1 MKILQR
7 QTKQKDGAMYEG
19 DGFSF
24 GRADRVKDRLGRWII
39 KEDEDKLRA
48 RILIPIKEIRRPGFE
63 SDFMWLMSSRYHI
76 DRYEPVYQKIFDG
89 IGILTEK
96 DVIDGI
102 AVDWDRQEKIPGRFV
117 SLVFHETTVLV
128 VIKGQPA
135 VSGVGGEVADIR
147 FNHDQVP
154 GKANPDGS
162 MNWYELNKFV
172 VVERGD
178 ALCTL
183 LEPVEGSDGTNI
195 FGRPVLPGTAVP
207 YSLEFG
213 EGVVVSAYLAGN
225 GERSGVRLAA
235 GIKGVLTFKCDER
248 DVLRSLDV
256 EEQISTRSI
265 CFKTGNLGDREVRIP
280 VPVFLEEF
288 RPDFSLYST
297 AQVTCGEVYGGIIN
311 TEDSAIL
318 GIVNSG
324 SRIVAGRQIRADFV
338 QKSYLEAPE
347 VTITRNIIDVRIRA
361 DKFTAEGEKI
371 FALTNTEVDAVMVHM
386 NKVLIQGGDNIIDL
400 GRSLIKE
407 QAAAVLSSDD
417 AADAVFEME
426 TEKAGLLNA
435 VKIDLLDA
443 VKKADPDK
451 RKGLVD
457 FARKMN
463 QHPEHEICRRLESY
477 KGYGNMK
484 PIEAMKKKLLRLAR
498 LNSGVREKMREQDQ
512 AGLTSGGIGERLKKI
527 SYSVRGFVTPGSTLK
542 IRYNDWE
549 REFSA
554 DRTHHLQL
562 DIAGR
567 MVPGGGM
574 SLSTKTCRAVQNP
587 LSYPQVQAKGA

>member
-1 MKILQR
+1 MNILQR
-7 QTKQKDGAMYEG
+7 QTKQKDGAMYDG
-19 DGFSF
+19 DGLSFS
-24 GRADRVKDRLGRWII
+24 RADRVKDRLGRWII

-48 RILIPIKEIRRPGFE
+48 RILIPINEIRRPGFE
-63 SDFMWLMSSRYHI
+63 SDFMWLMSFRYHI
-76 DRYEPVYQKIFDG
+76 DLYEPVYQKIFDG
-89 IGILTEK
+89 MGILTEK
-96 DVIDGI
+96 DVIDPI
-102 AVDWDRQEKIPGRFV
+102 AVDWDCQEKGQGRFV
-117 SLVFHETTVLV
+117 SIVFHETTVMV

-162 MNWYELNKFV
+162 MNWYELNKFAV
-172 VVERGD
+172 VQQGD

-183 LEPVEGSDGTNI
+183 LEPVEGWAGTNI
-195 FGRPVLPGTAVP
+195 FGRPVLPDTAVP
-207 YSLEFG
+207 HALEFG
-213 EGVVVSAYLAGN
+213 DGVVVSAYLAGD
-225 GERSGVRLAA
+225 GERAGVRLAA
-235 GIKGVLTFKCDER
+235 GIKGVLTYTCDAKGR
-248 DVLRSLDV
+248 LRSLDV
-256 EEQISTRSI
+256 EEEISTRSI

-288 RPDFSLYST
+288 RPDFKLYST
-297 AQVTCGEVYGGIIN
+297 AQVTCGEVYGGVIN
-311 TEDSAIL
+311 TEDSAVL

-324 SRIVAGRQIRADFV
+324 SRIIAGKEIRVEFV

-347 VTITRNIIDVRIRA
+347 VTVTRNIIDVQIRA
-361 DKFTAEGEKI
+361 DRFTAEGEKI
-371 FALTNTEVDAVMVHM
+371 FALTNTEVDAVIVHM

-407 QAAAVLSSDD
+407 QATAVLSGDD
-417 AADAVFEME
+417 AADAVFELE
-426 TEKAGLLNA
+426 TEKADLLNA
-435 VKIDLLDA
+435 VKADLLLA

-457 FARKMN
+457 FAREMN
-463 QHPEHEICRRLESY
+463 NHPEHEICRRLEGF

-484 PIEAMKKKLLRLAR
+484 PIEAMKMKLLRLAH
-498 LNSGVREKMREQDQ
+498 LNSGVREKMREQEQ
-512 AGLTSGGIGERLKKI
+512 AGLTSAGIGERLKKI

-542 IRYNDWE
+542 IRYDDWE

-554 DRTHHLQL
+554 DKTHHLQL

-574 SLSTKTCRAVQNP
+574 RVAAKTCRSVQNP
-587 LSYPQVQAKGA
+587 LSYPQIQARDA